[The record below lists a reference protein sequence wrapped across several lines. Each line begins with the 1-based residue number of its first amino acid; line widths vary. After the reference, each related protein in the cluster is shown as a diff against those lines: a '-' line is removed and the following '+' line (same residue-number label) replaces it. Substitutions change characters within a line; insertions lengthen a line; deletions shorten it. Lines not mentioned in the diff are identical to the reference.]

1 MGMAT
6 KESEKVK
13 SAARAKLKKIQ
24 QSPGYNS
31 FFNESAVEAFGSVE
45 TTAFAGK
52 SLRGTAQ
59 AAETRVSHLSEPYE
73 PPQ

>member
-6 KESEKVK
+6 KESENVK

-31 FFNESAVEAFGSVE
+31 FFKEAAVEAFGAVE

-52 SLRGTAQ
+52 SMSGKA
-59 AAETRVSHLSEPYE
+59 
-73 PPQ
+73 